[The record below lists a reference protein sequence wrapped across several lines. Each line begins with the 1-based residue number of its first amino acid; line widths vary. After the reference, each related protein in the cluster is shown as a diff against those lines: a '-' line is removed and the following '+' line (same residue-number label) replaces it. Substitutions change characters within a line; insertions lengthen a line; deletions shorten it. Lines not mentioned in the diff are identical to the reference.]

1 MNEEVKEEAQNEEK
15 INKQENIDNENKA
28 EKTDEVSVENI
39 DQEDEKS
46 KQDKEEYKKPLYRE
60 IFEWVICLLIAFAFA
75 ICIKYFLFTPTL
87 VKQSSMYPTIEGDER
102 VFVNRLVRTFKWE
115 LHRGDIITLEAPK
128 SIKPG
133 EIIAEYDN
141 YEGLDWFGHEVL
153 EIGKTS
159 YIKRV
164 IGLPGDRVEIKDD
177 SVYINGELYDES
189 AYLPE
194 GTKTYIRGNVM
205 PDDFVVPEGYIFA
218 MGDNREYSRDCREL
232 GCIPFEKVEGRA
244 VCRIWPLHKF
254 GEITKSSITK
264 DEVDEFNQKHNQ

>member
-244 VCRIWPLHKF
+244 VCRIWPLNKF

>member
-28 EKTDEVSVENI
+28 EKTDEVSVENV
-39 DQEDEKS
+39 DKEDEKS

-244 VCRIWPLHKF
+244 VCRIWPLNKF

-264 DEVDEFNQKHNQ
+264 DEVDEFNQKHNG